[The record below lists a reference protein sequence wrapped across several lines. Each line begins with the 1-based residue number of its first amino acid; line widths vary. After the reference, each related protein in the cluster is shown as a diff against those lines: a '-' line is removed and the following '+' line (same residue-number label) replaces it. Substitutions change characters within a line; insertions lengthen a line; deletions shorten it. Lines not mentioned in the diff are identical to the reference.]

1 MSNLADA
8 PEARAERDRTRAEQA
23 AANSARFPF
32 AARVVSELR
41 RYFPGV
47 RVVYAREGD
56 YEIGKRLE

>member
-8 PEARAERDRTRAEQA
+8 PEVRAERDRTRAEQGRG
-23 AANSARFPF
+23 ANSARFPF

-47 RVVYAREGD
+47 RVGVCA
-56 YEIGKRLE
+56 